1 MLDSCGFQLLPVARN
16 VAWGLDYPVD
26 GYVLDLSQIGFEPW
40 IEAVMSGRR
49 LPRSLHP
56 AELETELQT
65 ALRHWTDDGWLGR
78 SLLMDLAAVIQ
89 VDGET
94 SRPAALRQAILQGL
108 TEARGA
114 SDGGDAPYRALEI
127 VYLSKHPCP
136 KQGARDLAV
145 SRATLYRLVKRGI
158 RGLAEALSQPI
169 L

>member
-26 GYVLDLSQIGFEPW
+26 GYALDLSQIGFEPW
-40 IEAVMSGRR
+40 IEAVMNGRR

-56 AELETELQT
+56 AEVENELQT
-65 ALRHWTDDGWLGR
+65 ALRHWTDDGRLNR
-78 SLLMDLAAVIQ
+78 SLLVDLPTVTR
-89 VDGET
+89 VDAGMPR
-94 SRPAALRQAILQGL
+94 SAALRQAILQGL
-108 TEARGA
+108 TAARGA
-114 SDGGDAPYRALEI
+114 SDGDDAPYRALEL

-136 KQGARDLAV
+136 KQGARNLAV

-158 RGLAEALSQPI
+158 RGLAEAISQPI